1 MEYLGRQKRQGP
13 MMVTAYIQGM
23 INMVLLDYDKD
34 FSVKVPPM
42 LLIFL
47 ENIGRITLSLI

>member
-1 MEYLGRQKRQGP
+1 
-13 MMVTAYIQGM
+13 MVTAYIQGM